1 MKKNI
6 LFLALSFS
14 LPVSA
19 QIGIG
24 ITTPV
29 EKLEVSGSTV
39 VGQSVTIDPV
49 DYVNNAAG
57 FTILGTDPQSAV
69 VNGKV
74 LAVENLFTPLTVQPY
89 SITGI
94 YSDDLTDLNLN
105 IPTDKYFITIAN
117 FEAIP
122 SSGNNGIYSPLADP
136 EPDTNRGHF
145 TLRVFESGPNWHVN
159 IAYPTLNTQ
168 NTTDRYTYN
177 FDIIIYSKR
186 FYKDLGTISVD
197 FGGSNAGSAA
207 AAPNGI

>member
-1 MKKNI
+1 MKKSI
-6 LFLALSFS
+6 LFIALSFS
-14 LPVSA
+14 LLFSA

-24 ITTPV
+24 ITSPV
-29 EKLEVSGSTV
+29 EKLEVSGSTAV
-39 VGQSVTIDPV
+39 EQSVTIDPV

-74 LAVENLFTPLTVQPY
+74 LSVENLFTPLTVQPY
-89 SITGI
+89 SVTNI
-94 YSDDLTDLNLN
+94 YRDDLTDLNLN

-136 EPDTNRGHF
+136 DSDTNRGHF
-145 TLRVFESGPNWHVN
+145 TLRVFESGPDWHLN
-159 IAYPTLNTQ
+159 IAYPTLDTQ

-186 FYKDLGTISVD
+186 FYKNLGTINVD
-197 FGGSNAGSAA
+197 FNGSNVGSAA